1 NSSGTG
7 FDTTTCDGTTV
18 CLAGACRQPSC
29 AAKETLCI
37 GPEIHTCNEDG
48 KSTPLSR
55 TCDSGSTCDPATR
68 ACKPL
73 LCEPLLGT
81 CYNNFAT
88 RCDAVGF
95 AYDMSANKDCGAQ
108 RCNLGACVN
117 PEQISQD
124 PPITQNPITP
134 DPTQVTPVPGQT
146 PPATNMMQAPVQTC
160 SPGAVTCD
168 GSNTI
173 STCSAD
179 GLAQTFTRCDN
190 GSVCGSGGSGCS
202 PVACNAQALTS
213 FNGGQA
219 TVYWFGQGT

>member
-1 NSSGTG
+1 
-7 FDTTTCDGTTV
+7 
-18 CLAGACRQPSC
+18 
-29 AAKETLCI
+29 
-37 GPEIHTCNEDG
+37 
-48 KSTPLSR
+48 
-55 TCDSGSTCDPATR
+55 
-68 ACKPL
+68 
-73 LCEPLLGT
+73 
-81 CYNNFAT
+81 
-88 RCDAVGF
+88 
-95 AYDMSANKDCGAQ
+95 

-190 GSVCGSGGSGCS
+190 GSVCGSGASGCS

-219 TVYWFGQGT
+219 TVYWFGQGTANNGNVACNFGITTGNTGNGNGDAVGNITAPTMFGAMNTTNF